1 MAPELVEKKGYDG
14 VATDCWALGV
24 LLYKILINRTP
35 FGDWNEANLEAN
47 IVKGNWAIPREAGL
61 PESVEDLIRNLLVK
75 KPNRR

>member
-35 FGDWNEANLEAN
+35 FEGKFLA
-47 IVKGNWAIPREAGL
+47 GNREKIAMR
-61 PESVEDLIRNLLVK
+61 PIWRQIS
-75 KPNRR
+75 

>member
-35 FGDWNEANLEAN
+35 FEGKFLADNGEKISMRPIWRQ
-47 IVKGNWAIPREAGL
+47 I
-61 PESVEDLIRNLLVK
+61 S
-75 KPNRR
+75 